1 VTALTIGVASQKAD
15 FSGHSST
22 YRCLLKLWKVLDR
35 VSLGS
40 YPRILRSAAN
50 DVKIATFNINNI
62 NKRLANLTSWLER
75 EKPEVVCLQELK
87 TEHHC
92 FPAEALRSAGY
103 ESVWVGERSWNGVAI
118 LAREQQPILTRS
130 ELPGDDHDRQA
141 RYLEAAVR
149 GVLIACIYLPNG
161 NPQPGPKF
169 TYKLAWFERLILHA
183 NNLIMAGAPVV
194 LAGDYNVVPTQQDIY
209 PTQSLDKNA
218 LVQPASREA
227 FQRLLR
233 QGWADALRKLYPSGP
248 LWTFWDYKFERW
260 QADKGMRL
268 DHLLLSPQVSPL
280 LMGAGVD
287 RWVRG
292 EDNASDHAPAWIRL
306 ES

>member
-1 VTALTIGVASQKAD
+1 
-15 FSGHSST
+15 
-22 YRCLLKLWKVLDR
+22 
-35 VSLGS
+35 
-40 YPRILRSAAN
+40 
-50 DVKIATFNINNI
+50 VKIATFNINNI

-75 EKPEVVCLQELK
+75 ERPEVVCLQELK

-103 ESVWVGERSWNGVAI
+103 ESVWAGERSWNGVAI

-130 ELPGDDHDRQA
+130 ELPGDDLDRQA

-233 QGWADALRKLYPSGP
+233 QGWTDALRKLHPSGP

-268 DHLLLSPQVSPL
+268 DHLLLSPQLFPL
-280 LMGAGVD
+280 LIDAGVD